1 MQLMGRDVLSYRLS
15 SSERSHS
22 RSTSGEKPLS
32 LCQII
37 TGRLPQ
43 VAVLI
48 VSASQTPGGLVC

>member
-15 SSERSHS
+15 GSERSHS
-22 RSTSGEKPLS
+22 RSTSGEQPS

-48 VSASQTPGGLVC
+48 VSASQTPGDLVC